1 MFQGVPA
8 PYNLPVPPYHFPND
22 KTVRVGQNP
31 PGANFDFNSILQVYA
46 ELLERISVVTAAA
59 LTVQLS
65 EFDKERLEA
74 LAEAT
79 GRSESL
85 LAAEAVTEYLA
96 LQEWQVSAIEAGIVS
111 LSTAKGDRPR
121 RGPQLDRVLGHR
133 RGA

>member
-1 MFQGVPA
+1 
-8 PYNLPVPPYHFPND
+8 
-22 KTVRVGQNP
+22 
-31 PGANFDFNSILQVYA
+31 
-46 ELLERISVVTAAA
+46 VTAAT

-65 EFDKERLEA
+65 EVDKERLEA

-111 LSTAKGDRPR
+111 LDREGGIGHAAVR
-121 RGPQLDRVLGHR
+121 NWIESWDTDEELDPPKPSR
-133 RGA
+133 A

>member
-1 MFQGVPA
+1 
-8 PYNLPVPPYHFPND
+8 
-22 KTVRVGQNP
+22 
-31 PGANFDFNSILQVYA
+31 
-46 ELLERISVVTAAA
+46 VTAAT

-65 EFDKERLEA
+65 EVDKERLEA

-111 LSTAKGDRPR
+111 LDREGGIAHAAVR
-121 RGPQLDRVLGHR
+121 NWIESWDTDEELDLPKPSR
-133 RGA
+133 A

>member
-1 MFQGVPA
+1 
-8 PYNLPVPPYHFPND
+8 
-22 KTVRVGQNP
+22 
-31 PGANFDFNSILQVYA
+31 
-46 ELLERISVVTAAA
+46 VTAAP

-65 EFDKERLEA
+65 EVDKERLEA

-111 LSTAKGDRPR
+111 LDREGGIAHAAVR
-121 RGPQLDRVLGHR
+121 NWIESWDTDEELDPPKPSR
-133 RGA
+133 A

>member
-1 MFQGVPA
+1 
-8 PYNLPVPPYHFPND
+8 
-22 KTVRVGQNP
+22 
-31 PGANFDFNSILQVYA
+31 
-46 ELLERISVVTAAA
+46 VTAAT

-111 LSTAKGDRPR
+111 LDREGGIAHAAVR
-121 RGPQLDRVLGHR
+121 NWIESWDTDEELDPPKPSRT
-133 RGA
+133 

>member
-1 MFQGVPA
+1 
-8 PYNLPVPPYHFPND
+8 
-22 KTVRVGQNP
+22 
-31 PGANFDFNSILQVYA
+31 
-46 ELLERISVVTAAA
+46 VTAAT

-65 EFDKERLEA
+65 EVDKERLEA

-111 LSTAKGDRPR
+111 LDREGGIAHAAVR
-121 RGPQLDRVLGHR
+121 NWIESWDTDEELDPPKPSRT
-133 RGA
+133 

>member
-1 MFQGVPA
+1 M
-8 PYNLPVPPYHFPND
+8 
-22 KTVRVGQNP
+22 
-31 PGANFDFNSILQVYA
+31 
-46 ELLERISVVTAAA
+46 TAAT

-65 EFDKERLEA
+65 EVDKERLEA

-111 LSTAKGDRPR
+111 LDREGGIAHAAVR
-121 RGPQLDRVLGHR
+121 NWIESWDTNEELDPPKPSR
-133 RGA
+133 A

>member
-1 MFQGVPA
+1 M
-8 PYNLPVPPYHFPND
+8 
-22 KTVRVGQNP
+22 
-31 PGANFDFNSILQVYA
+31 
-46 ELLERISVVTAAA
+46 TAAA

-111 LSTAKGDRPR
+111 LDREGGIAHAAVR
-121 RGPQLDRVLGHR
+121 NWIESWDTDEELDPPKPSR
-133 RGA
+133 A

>member
-1 MFQGVPA
+1 M
-8 PYNLPVPPYHFPND
+8 
-22 KTVRVGQNP
+22 
-31 PGANFDFNSILQVYA
+31 
-46 ELLERISVVTAAA
+46 TAAT

-65 EFDKERLEA
+65 EVDKERLEA

-111 LSTAKGDRPR
+111 LDREGGIAHAAVR
-121 RGPQLDRVLGHR
+121 NWIESWDTDEELDPPKPSR
-133 RGA
+133 A

>member
-1 MFQGVPA
+1 
-8 PYNLPVPPYHFPND
+8 
-22 KTVRVGQNP
+22 
-31 PGANFDFNSILQVYA
+31 
-46 ELLERISVVTAAA
+46 VTAAT

-65 EFDKERLEA
+65 EVDKERLEA

-111 LSTAKGDRPR
+111 LDRKGGIAHAAVRNWIESWDTDEE
-121 RGPQLDRVLGHR
+121 LDPPKPSR
-133 RGA
+133 A